1 MKLDHMALVCSSIEN
16 ADRFYEEVLG
26 LKKIKS
32 GTLDRTLGKQLFD
45 ISQECEII
53 LYGNEDFRIEVFV
66 TVSDPELKAPYV
78 HVCLEV
84 KDRKSF
90 TKRCEEAG
98 LTVKRIPSGDYPIVF
113 IEDYDGNMFEIK
125 ESITK

>member
-1 MKLDHMALVCSSIEN
+1 MKLHHIATVCSSIER
-16 ADRFYEEVLG
+16 ADRFYEEVLN

-32 GTLDRTLGKQLFD
+32 GTLDRAFAKQLFD

-66 TVSDPELKAPYV
+66 AVSDPKLKVPYV

-90 TKRCEEAG
+90 VEKCEQAG
-98 LTVKRIPSGDYPIVF
+98 LTVKRIPRGDYPIVF

-125 ESITK
+125 EFTTK

>member
-1 MKLDHMALVCSSIEN
+1 MKLHHMAMVCSSIKR
-16 ADRFYEEVLG
+16 ADRFYEGVLD

-32 GTLDRTLGKQLFD
+32 GTLDRAFGKQLFD
-45 ISQECEII
+45 ISQECEMI

-66 TVSDPELKAPYV
+66 TVSDPKMKAPYV
-78 HVCLEV
+78 HICLEV

-90 TKRCEEAG
+90 AKKCEEAG
-98 LTVKRIPSGDYPIVF
+98 LTVKRIPRGDYPIVF

-125 ESITK
+125 ESTTK

>member
-1 MKLDHMALVCSSIEN
+1 MKLDHMAIVCSSIEN
-16 ADRFYEEVLG
+16 ADKFYEEILG

-32 GTLDRTLGKQLFD
+32 GTLDRAFAEQLFD
-45 ISQECEII
+45 ISQECEMI

-84 KDRKSF
+84 NDRKSF
-90 TKRCEEAG
+90 TKKCEEAG
-98 LTVKRIPSGDYPIVF
+98 LTVNRIPRGDYPIVF

-125 ESITK
+125 ESMTE